1 MSPTPTWNWGD
12 GSLKDVAL
20 ASGSGARNRDIAAR
34 HVHRRARDN
43 PEFPVGTMVEQKNIP
58 HPKVNFSKKVHYP
71 NLKVRETFWVQSQ
84 NKHTVRVLLLRP
96 VWGLDSVGSH

>member
-20 ASGSGARNRDIAAR
+20 ASGSGASNRDTAAW
-34 HVHRRARDN
+34 HVHKRARDN
-43 PEFPVGTMVEQKNIP
+43 PEFPVGTMVERKNIP
-58 HPKVNFSKKVHYP
+58 YPKVNFSKKIHYP
-71 NLKVRETFWVQSQ
+71 NLKVRDTFWVQSQ
-84 NKHTVRVLLLRP
+84 YKHMVRVLLLRP